1 MPTGVEQFIVALC
14 FWLVAFVF
22 YGLIRLSKKAR
33 FYMSRNRVTQQTLD
47 HTVQQLAQA
56 NQQLV
61 IVTSQR
67 DMALASLAVLR
78 SRLSDND
85 AIEQHDLESIF
96 AQLRG
101 DEDSVDA
108 ATLTTSQGSVNVPYQ
123 APSNIGRVYSY
134 LERDSISEVAGSRTL
149 STSVTMV
156 PIEPFSPP
164 PPQSGFKKTGRRKI
178 KV

>member
-33 FYMSRNRVTQQTLD
+33 FYMNRNRVTQQTLE
-47 HTVQQLAQA
+47 HTIQQLAQA

-67 DMALASLAVLR
+67 DMAFASLAVLR
-78 SRLSDND
+78 SRLSDSD
-85 AIEQHDLESIF
+85 AIDQHDIENIF

-101 DEDSVDA
+101 DEEIVDT
-108 ATLTTSQGSVNVPYQ
+108 ATLNIEQANPYLPQ
-123 APSNIGRVYSY
+123 QDY
-134 LERDSISEVAGSRTL
+134 ISGVAGARTL
-149 STSVTMV
+149 SASVTMV
-156 PIEPFSPP
+156 PLYAPDQPP
-164 PPQSGFKKTGRRKI
+164 PEFNVPQSGFKRTGRRKI